1 MIKTP
6 IQQELEPI
14 VNALKELNFKIKLQ
28 QELLIAVMSE
38 LPDGTFVNGTPF
50 DLAIKKC
57 LEKYS
62 VYGDDHYDANE
73 FFEECKALAQHYRSK
88 APVI

>member
-1 MIKTP
+1 
-6 IQQELEPI
+6 
-14 VNALKELNFKIKLQ
+14 
-28 QELLIAVMSE
+28 MSE